1 MNKTSFHRTER
12 GQIAV
17 EYSILLVFV
26 ALVLFVSVDGV
37 SVLSV
42 LLDAIR
48 HLNFSYIQGLGVVST
63 PI

>member
-1 MNKTSFHRTER
+1 MRNARFPRVER

-26 ALVLFVSVDGV
+26 ALVLFVSVDGK

>member
-1 MNKTSFHRTER
+1 MRNIRFVRIER

-26 ALVLFVSVDGV
+26 AMVLFVSVDGK

>member
-1 MNKTSFHRTER
+1 MRNIRFVRIER

-26 ALVLFVSVDGV
+26 AMVLFISVDGK